1 MISPADTAYP
11 VLSDGPSQSE
21 LAEAYTPDLFELK
34 FAESRT
40 REASPRIA
48 LLAML
53 KTFQRLGY
61 FVKLADIPQVIL
73 RKIAQ
78 TGGYEGLPAGLDD
91 YDQSTLRVRHM
102 ALVRSWTGVSAFDRQ
117 ALKTVV
123 KSCVDASRV
132 REDLADIINIAI
144 EELLRKRYELPGFT
158 TLFRAARTA
167 RSTVNQSYYNQIS
180 QALSFESKARID
192 GLFDKPD
199 QARQTPWD
207 QVKNEPGA
215 PTVKG
220 VKRFLDNSGWL
231 KEQCLDPAALA
242 GVPIVKRQRFA
253 LEARALNASRMKELR
268 PEKRYAFS
276 VALLQR
282 QRSRALDDGADMLIR
297 LVRRMQNTA
306 NEKLKLLQAAHL
318 QQSANLVAKLREVG
332 LAFLSDASETHRLQ
346 SIGALL
352 GPDVQDLLHRCEE
365 HMALASGNYLRLLP
379 QCYRHPRQA
388 LLALLENMP
397 LSPTSQDRSVIAAV
411 EFVLANHNSRSNT
424 VSTAREG
431 LDDAPL
437 DLSFVSDAWWPLVS
451 GSKARTVTA
460 QVDRRMFELCVLFQ
474 VANDFK
480 SGDLCIADS
489 DRFRDYRL
497 ELLSWEQ
504 VGQELASYGEQA
516 GIATEPKPF
525 IAQLRK
531 QLEDRG
537 RATDKGFPDNRYLRF
552 ENGEPILTPVEA
564 VPDPEGLDQA
574 LSCIRERLEPIE
586 ILDAFAD
593 TEYWLNWTRHFGP
606 ISGLETK
613 LKRARSRYL
622 LTVFC
627 YGGPPDGLLT
637 WFLQRTIIGVEA
649 YLPPAL
655 SLAAV
660 HYGRLNTAIIR
671 ARDNPYSLNLAST
684 ADTFYNGMPGL
695 LHANYR
701 LKRFD
706 GSLWKQVR
714 EFYGSARNP
723 LFHGHQLQADGLK
736 YTEILDA
743 VLKTYS
749 MFVSIYKW
757 IDWWCPQRF
766 IMGNNAGG
774 AVPISQMPTLPD
786 GHPLADNSA
795 GPT

>member
-61 FVKLADIPQVIL
+61 FVKLTDIPQVIL
-73 RKIAQ
+73 RQVAQ
-78 TGGYEGLPAGLDD
+78 TAGYENLPAGLDD

-132 REDLADIINIAI
+132 REDLADIINVAI

-167 RSTVNQSYYNQIS
+167 RSTVNQSYYNRIS

-192 GLFDKPD
+192 GLFEKPD
-199 QARQTPWD
+199 EARQTPWD

-220 VKRFLDNSGWL
+220 VKRFLGNAGWL

-253 LEARALNASRMKELR
+253 LEARALNASRMKEVR

-276 VALLQR
+276 IALLQR

-332 LAFLSDASETHRLQ
+332 LAYLSDASETHRLQ
-346 SIGALL
+346 SIGVLL
-352 GPDVQDLLHRCEE
+352 GPDVQDLLQRCEE

-411 EFVLANHNSRSNT
+411 EFILANHNSRSNT
-424 VSTAREG
+424 ISTTRDG

-437 DLSFVSDAWWPLVS
+437 DLSFVSDAWWPLVT
-451 GSKARTVTA
+451 GSKARTVAA

-474 VANDFK
+474 VANDLK

-504 VGQELASYGEQA
+504 VGKELASYGEQA
-516 GIATEPKPF
+516 WHCH
-525 IAQLRK
+525 
-531 QLEDRG
+531 
-537 RATDKGFPDNRYLRF
+537 RA
-552 ENGEPILTPVEA
+552 
-564 VPDPEGLDQA
+564 
-574 LSCIRERLEPIE
+574 
-586 ILDAFAD
+586 
-593 TEYWLNWTRHFGP
+593 
-606 ISGLETK
+606 ETIYC
-613 LKRARSRYL
+613 AASQ
-622 LTVFC
+622 TV
-627 YGGPPDGLLT
+627 GGPGASNRQGLSR
-637 WFLQRTIIGVEA
+637 QS
-649 YLPPAL
+649 L
-655 SLAAV
+655 S
-660 HYGRLNTAIIR
+660 
-671 ARDNPYSLNLAST
+671 P
-684 ADTFYNGMPGL
+684 
-695 LHANYR
+695 
-701 LKRFD
+701 
-706 GSLWKQVR
+706 VR
-714 EFYGSARNP
+714 E
-723 LFHGHQLQADGLK
+723 
-736 YTEILDA
+736 
-743 VLKTYS
+743 
-749 MFVSIYKW
+749 W
-757 IDWWCPQRF
+757 
-766 IMGNNAGG
+766 
-774 AVPISQMPTLPD
+774 
-786 GHPLADNSA
+786 
-795 GPT
+795 